1 MAPHTGLRLG
11 YLFLSP
17 FAYEPVRWLKL
28 AKAPAVKPEF
38 KSCGRDRRSE
48 SSLPSCPLSS
58 ALHRRVH
65 AFASAPMKRISTCQ
79 SPPHRLPNISFY
91 HESLYSFLKTQ
102 HRGLHCPSSA
112 GFQASSHAFLA
123 LPTGCF
129 LTALGPQPALL
140 WSLISASHVVITQDM
155 CIELH
160 TRRKRCTPIWS
171 ME

>member
-79 SPPHRLPNISFY
+79 SPPTACRIFLSIMRVSIHSSKRSTEVFTARLQRASRRAAMP
-91 HESLYSFLKTQ
+91 SLLF
-102 HRGLHCPSSA
+102 
-112 GFQASSHAFLA
+112 
-123 LPTGCF
+123 
-129 LTALGPQPALL
+129 QPAAF
-140 WSLISASHVVITQDM
+140 SLHWALSPPYFG
-155 CIELH
+155 L
-160 TRRKRCTPIWS
+160 
-171 ME
+171 

>member
-1 MAPHTGLRLG
+1 MAQAGKSTCCQARIQILWTRQKVRIE
-11 YLFLSP
+11 SP
-17 FAYEPVRWLKL
+17 K
-28 AKAPAVKPEF
+28 
-38 KSCGRDRRSE
+38 
-48 SSLPSCPLSS
+48 LSS
-58 ALHRRVH
+58 VLCPTQTCA
-65 AFASAPMKRISTCQ
+65 RIRERTNEKNIDMSI
-79 SPPHRLPNISFY
+79 PPHRLPNISFY

>member
-58 ALHRRVH
+58 ALHRCVH

-79 SPPHRLPNISFY
+79 SAPPPPAEYFFLSG
-91 HESLYSFLKTQ
+91 ESLFIPRNAAQRSSLPVFS
-102 HRGLHCPSSA
+102 GLPGEQPCLPCSSNRLLSHCTGPSARPTLVSDFCLTCGNHA
-112 GFQASSHAFLA
+112 GY
-123 LPTGCF
+123 
-129 LTALGPQPALL
+129 
-140 WSLISASHVVITQDM
+140 VY
-155 CIELH
+155 
-160 TRRKRCTPIWS
+160 
-171 ME
+171 